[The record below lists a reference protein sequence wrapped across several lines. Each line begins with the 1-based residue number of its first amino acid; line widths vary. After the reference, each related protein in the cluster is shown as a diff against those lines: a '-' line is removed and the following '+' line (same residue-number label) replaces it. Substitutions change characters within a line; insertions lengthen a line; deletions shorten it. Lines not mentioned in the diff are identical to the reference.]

1 MTPLSGRGGGTLLLT
16 QVCADKFYAF
26 TKPVLDSFLANNMT
40 AEFPFDMS
48 PEEIDVVKH
57 NKSGTLIMGRSG
69 TGKTTCLVQKL
80 VRNHTAHK
88 SVIGQ
93 APPRQV

>member
-1 MTPLSGRGGGTLLLT
+1 MALLLIRL
-16 QVCADKFYAF
+16 CADKFYAF
-26 TKPVLDSFLANNMT
+26 TKPVMESFLANNMT

-57 NKSGTLIMGRSG
+57 NQSGTLIMGRSG

-80 VRNHTAHK
+80 VRNCAVHK